1 MDNEKKQ
8 KLIYLVIM
16 VETAILGILP
26 LTGIF
31 KAVKPTSQSRIII
44 YVFFAI
50 AIIEMVFIH
59 FFRKV
64 VGDLAIERIKSS
76 DDKNKEQKI
85 SRQRLNVNIVTWAV
99 ASASAIYGVVAGFLG
114 GNRYDFYM
122 LWSFAILSLLLYPP
136 KSPENP

>member
-31 KAVKPTSQSRIII
+31 KAAKSQSRIII

-64 VGDLAIERIKSS
+64 AGDLAIERIRNS
-76 DDKNKEQKI
+76 DDVNKEKKI
-85 SRQRLNVNIVTWAV
+85 SRTRFNVNIVTWAV

-136 KSPENP
+136 KSSENP